1 MNATTS
7 RPRIALYCHDT
18 VGLGHTRRQLALAH
32 ELAKHHAGADLLLL
46 TGNPEAALLPAP
58 DRTDVV
64 TLPTVTK
71 AVDGS
76 YVPRRLGT
84 DLDAVVGLRRAILTA
99 ALTSFS
105 PDLLIVD
112 KVPQGLC
119 GELLQSLEVLRG
131 STRMVLGL
139 REVLDDTATTR
150 AEWLTGG
157 TEDVIREYYD
167 EVWVYGDP
175 SVFDPTKEYG
185 WGGDTVAKTVQ
196 LGYLG
201 RSAPAGLARQT
212 PAGLVTQT
220 PAGLVTQTPTG
231 SARLCDLSAR
241 YVLCQMGG
249 GADGLAL
256 AEAFLNASL
265 PDGYEGVV
273 LTGAYLPA
281 HDRLRLESLAAA
293 GGHRRVIGF
302 TDQAEDWLVSASAVV
317 SMGGYNS
324 TVEILSG
331 EVPALVVPRIYPRTE
346 QLIRAQSLAAT
357 GALDVLVPGELS
369 PARIGDWLAAVL
381 NTPRPQ
387 RQPTPTPQ
395 PAPKPE
401 TGHGSIRD
409 RMLRARAGL
418 DLNGLETLAHRTD
431 NLIGVSHHA
440 A

>member
-1 MNATTS
+1 MNATTP
-7 RPRIALYCHDT
+7 RPRIALYSHDT

-32 ELAKHHAGADLLLL
+32 ELARHHAGADLLLV
-46 TGNPEAALLPAP
+46 TGNPEATLLPAP

-71 AVDGS
+71 AADGS
-76 YVPRRLGT
+76 YVPRRLGS
-84 DLDAVVGLRRAILTA
+84 DLESVVGLRSAILTA

-119 GELLQSLEVLRG
+119 GELLQSLEALRG
-131 STRMVLGL
+131 RTRMVLGL

-150 AEWLTGG
+150 AEWLTGR
-157 TEDVIREYYD
+157 TEDVIRDYYD

-175 SVFDPTKEYG
+175 SVFDPAKEYG
-185 WGGDTVAKTVQ
+185 WGTDTVAKTVQ

-201 RSAPAGLARQT
+201 RLTPAGSARQT
-212 PAGLVTQT
+212 PAG
-220 PAGLVTQTPTG
+220 
-231 SARLCDLSAR
+231 SARPHELPNR

-256 AEAFLNASL
+256 AEAFLSASL

-302 TDQAEDWLVSASAVV
+302 TDQAEDWLLSASAVV

-331 EVPALVVPRIYPRTE
+331 KVPALVVPRIHPRTE

-357 GALDVLVPGELS
+357 GALDVLVPNELT
-369 PARIGDWLAAVL
+369 PERIGDWLAAVL
-381 NTPRPQ
+381 NTPGPQ
-387 RQPTPTPQ
+387 PQPTPTPQ
-395 PAPKPE
+395 
-401 TGHGSIRD
+401 TGHGSIPD
-409 RMLRARAGL
+409 RMLRARSAL
-418 DLNGLETLAHRTD
+418 DLNGLQTLAHRTD